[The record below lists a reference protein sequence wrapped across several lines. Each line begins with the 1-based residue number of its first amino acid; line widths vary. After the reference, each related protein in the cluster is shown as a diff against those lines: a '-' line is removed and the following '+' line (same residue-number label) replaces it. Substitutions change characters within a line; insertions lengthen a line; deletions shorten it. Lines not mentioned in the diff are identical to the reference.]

1 MRTIIRNDASDTI
14 RMTKRLTRAE
24 AEQFAAA
31 GLRVAIVH
39 EGRYGDQAS
48 NDNHDCGY
56 GPHQCCGIHLNHA
69 TLYRMIKPL
78 LWRKNLRRTR
88 GASGRLRKA
97 RAFAQSLSLVFEQ
110 IEA

>member
-1 MRTIIRNDASDTI
+1 MRTIIRNDASDII

-31 GLRVAIVH
+31 ALRVAIVH
-39 EGRYGDQAS
+39 EGRYGDQAT

-56 GPHQCCGIHLNHA
+56 GSHQCFGIQRNHA
-69 TLYRMIKPL
+69 TPYRMNKPL
-78 LWRKNLRRTR
+78 LWCKNLRCTP

-97 RAFAQSLSLVFEQ
+97 GTFAQSHSLVFEQ